1 MFDIPP
7 EKVFWCYGHRT
18 ALHESLVKKNFN
30 MIEGLPN
37 NFDFV
42 TPNTLI
48 MLDDLMEESS
58 NDPRVSNLFTRSAHH
73 VPCFVIKTTQNI
85 FPRGT
90 QTRNHRLNT
99 NYLVLFKN
107 PADRLQIQ
115 NLENQMFPHSKHFL
129 VRAFESATNNPHSYL
144 FLDLHKKTAEHV
156 RVRARILPN
165 QRPMV
170 AYVDKRRFGGI
181 TTSKF
186 LKTRRI
192 INPRHME
199 SYSML

>member
-1 MFDIPP
+1 MDMRLHMGSCMIVCGPHSAGKTHFILSIIKHARTLFDIPP

-30 MIEGLPN
+30 MIQGLPQ

-48 MLDDLMEESS
+48 MLDDLMEESA
-58 NDPRVSNLFTRSAHH
+58 NDERVTNLFTRSAHH

-85 FPRGT
+85 FPRGKGS
-90 QTRNHRLNT
+90 RNHRLNT

-115 NLENQMFPHSKHFL
+115 TLQNQMFPHSKYFL
-129 VRAFESATNNPHSYL
+129 VKAFEAATEKAAL
-144 FLDLHKKTAEHV
+144 VF
-156 RVRARILPN
+156 I
-165 QRPMV
+165 
-170 AYVDKRRFGGI
+170 FGLAQ
-181 TTSKF
+181 KDC
-186 LKTRRI
+186 
-192 INPRHME
+192 
-199 SYSML
+199 